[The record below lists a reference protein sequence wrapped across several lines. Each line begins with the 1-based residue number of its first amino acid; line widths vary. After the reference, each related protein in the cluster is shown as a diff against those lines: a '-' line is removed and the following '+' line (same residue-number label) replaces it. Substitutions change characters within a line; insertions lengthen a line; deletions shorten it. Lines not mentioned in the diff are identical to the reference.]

1 MLGFVLVIIAGA
13 ASGYF
18 SYEAWG
24 VGWSIVCTIVAMI
37 VCWSVIGL
45 TLRRFVGARQMKI
58 QSLMQEAQ
66 AKVNRQLEIFNRR
79 PPSSMKVARETL
91 EKIQFDAIRKSL
103 VELDGYKKYYIWNAM
118 LAKQVNAMKIQL
130 YYQLREYAKVDELLP
145 KALLFDPQSI
155 GIKMARM
162 YKNDD
167 PKLDKFYRLKCWR
180 FKGESGA
187 FLACVYAWIKVRQNS
202 EDVQLALEALKNAA
216 KSSDNQTL
224 IENIDH
230 LSNGKV
236 KHFSNSGFGD
246 NWYALALEEPKMK
259 KQRQQ
264 QGRMF

>member
-1 MLGFVLVIIAGA
+1 MLGFILVIVVGGVC
-13 ASGYF
+13 GYF
-18 SYEAWG
+18 SYDAWG
-24 VGWSIVCTIVAMI
+24 LGWSITCTILSMI
-37 VCWSVIGL
+37 VSWAVIGL
-45 TLRRFVGARQMKI
+45 TLRRFIGVRQMRI

-66 AKVNRQLEIFNRR
+66 VKVNRQLEIFNRR

-91 EKIQFDAIRKSL
+91 EKIQFEAIRKSL
-103 VELDGYKKYYIWNAM
+103 AELDGYKKYYIWNAM

-167 PKLDKFYRLKCWR
+167 PKLDKFFRLKCWR
-180 FKGESGA
+180 FKGDNGA
-187 FLACVYAWIKVRQNS
+187 FLACVYAWIKLKQDKV
-202 EDVQLALEALKNAA
+202 ELALEALKNAA
-216 KSSDNQTL
+216 KSSDNQVL
-224 IENIDH
+224 VENIDH
-230 LSNGKV
+230 LTNNKV

-264 QGRMF
+264 GRMF